1 MIHVVLESPSH
12 PGNIGSVARAMKTT
26 GLEHLVLFSPKEF
39 PSEEANK
46 LATHGIK
53 ILENA
58 RVIDNLERFIYEMD
72 LVVACTKRSRKIAID
87 QYDVR
92 TSAQITS
99 AAHQSDQHVALLFGN
114 ETTGLSNEI
123 VESCHHI
130 LEIPMHCG
138 NDSLNLSHAVQVALY
153 EIQQALNARQ
163 SVYLPQHEMPCA
175 DEKEHFEKTLA
186 QVIENTGFI
195 KHRGAMDR
203 IYAMLRR
210 MRPDRRELQLLFGL
224 LNHVSG
230 QNTGDTDE
238 K

>member
-12 PGNIGSVARAMKTT
+12 PGNIGSVARAMKTM
-26 GLEHLVLFSPKEF
+26 GLEHLVLFKPREF

-53 ILENA
+53 IVENA
-58 RVIDNLERFIYEMD
+58 RVIDDLDRFIYEMD

-99 AAHQSDQHVALLFGN
+99 AAHQAEQQVALLFGN
-114 ETTGLSNEI
+114 ETRGLSNEI

-138 NDSLNLSHAVQVALY
+138 NDSLNLSHAVQVTLY
-153 EIQQALNARQ
+153 EIQQALSARQ
-163 SVYLPQHEMPCA
+163 SVYLPQNEMPCA
-175 DEKEHFEKTLA
+175 DEKKHFEKTLA
-186 QVIENTGFI
+186 SAIENTGFI
-195 KHRGAMDR
+195 KHRSAMDR

-224 LNHVSG
+224 LNHVSN
-230 QNTGDTDE
+230 QNSGNENE